1 MSLAPIVVALIAG
14 FLPLFVAWKVEG
26 GNGARVSGVFGT
38 DLVLVFFVFVGLA
51 ALAWRFNKREK
62 EAL

>member
-1 MSLAPIVVALIAG
+1 MVSLIAG

-26 GNGARVSGVFGT
+26 GDGARVGGVFGI
-38 DLVLVFFVFVGLA
+38 DLVLVFLALVGLGGA
-51 ALAWRFNKREK
+51 RLRFNKREK

>member
-1 MSLAPIVVALIAG
+1 MAG

-26 GNGARVSGVFGT
+26 GNEARVGGAFLI
-38 DLVLVFFVFVGLA
+38 DFVLAILVFVGLA
-51 ALAWRFNKREK
+51 ALSLRFNKREK